1 MPDGRDSET
10 PSMKLSTY
18 SWLAVLV
25 AVAVAAIGWLGLA
38 GWMAVLVV
46 LASIGM
52 HVAGNAIGTRLRD
65 DTDRGLEARGPM
77 PFFRSDVPEHAPT
90 RLERSESLGRLV
102 PVSAAIGGVAGGAI
116 GGGALAFVV
125 ESSIAGAVLGGI
137 SSAVIGGLLGFL
149 LAGFVEIIRTSIA
162 DAIAAERSA
171 ATRRD
176 AARIASPTGADLVRY
191 ELQDFPPSGDQ
202 RS

>member
-1 MPDGRDSET
+1 
-10 PSMKLSTY
+10 MKLSTY
-18 SWLAVLV
+18 SWLAVAV
-25 AVAVAAIGWLGLA
+25 AVSVAAIGWLGLA
-38 GWMAVLVV
+38 GWMAVLVL

-65 DTDRGLEARGPM
+65 HTDRELEARHRGPV
-77 PFFRSDVPEHAPT
+77 FREAVPEHAPT

-116 GGGALAFVV
+116 GGGSLALLVK
-125 ESSIAGAVLGGI
+125 SSAAGAVLGGV
-137 SSAVIGGLLGFL
+137 SSAVIGALVGFL

-162 DAIAAERSA
+162 DASAAERSA
-171 ATRRD
+171 GGGREPPRN
-176 AARIASPTGADLVRY
+176 ASPSGADLVPY
-191 ELQDFPPSGDQ
+191 GLEEFPPAGDH

>member
-1 MPDGRDSET
+1 
-10 PSMKLSTY
+10 MKLSTY
-18 SWLAVLV
+18 SWLAVAV
-25 AVAVAAIGWLGLA
+25 AVSVAAIGWLGLA
-38 GWMAVLVV
+38 GWMAMLVL

-65 DTDRGLEARGPM
+65 DTDRGLEARDRGPV
-77 PFFRSDVPEHAPT
+77 FRAAVPEHAPT

-102 PVSAAIGGVAGGAI
+102 PVSAAIGGVAGGVI

-125 ESSIAGAVLGGI
+125 KSSAAGAILGGV

-171 ATRRD
+171 AGGREPSRN
-176 AARIASPTGADLVRY
+176 ASPPGADLVRY
-191 ELQDFPPSGDQ
+191 VLDEFPSAGDQ
-202 RS
+202 RP

>member
-1 MPDGRDSET
+1 
-10 PSMKLSTY
+10 MKLSTY
-18 SWLAVLV
+18 SWLAV
-25 AVAVAAIGWLGLA
+25 AVAVSVASIGWLGLA
-38 GWMAVLVV
+38 GWMAVLVL

-65 DTDRGLEARGPM
+65 DTDRELEARHRGPV
-77 PFFRSDVPEHAPT
+77 FRAAVPEHAPT

-116 GGGALAFVV
+116 GGGSLAFLVK
-125 ESSIAGAVLGGI
+125 SSAAGAILGGV
-137 SSAVIGGLLGFL
+137 SSAVIGGLVGFL
-149 LAGFVEIIRTSIA
+149 LAGFVEIIRTSIV

-171 ATRRD
+171 AGGRKP
-176 AARIASPTGADLVRY
+176 AGNASPSGADLVPY
-191 ELQDFPPSGDQ
+191 VLEEFPPAGDH